1 MGKYFSLGEYDK
13 RYKFLW
19 IYLAFKFLYELIFI
33 ERFVFDQLQPD
44 LLLIPQSPFIYYQ
57 FYYSTFIIISAI
69 LIIIKKYRKLK
80 CCNNNTF
87 IEQLIFNEPGIEEY
101 AVSNTDYFLFLNICF
116 VVVIDLF
123 NTLIYELQSP
133 MFNFWMLELLFY
145 GFFHSRIFKSKIYK
159 HHIISLIF
167 ILSFCGL
174 FKIIE
179 VILYFSPG
187 SLYALSYENQRWL
200 IPVSIIAYLLK
211 SIFSTFIYSYEK
223 YYLEKKI
230 ISIKAYLLVYGIFGL
245 ILSSICATLSSYIPC
260 SNEISQ
266 YFCYYEDDE
275 GNYYFDSY
283 NLYFEELSSESFA
296 LRIIL
301 LIIMY
306 ILAYITYYYIYGIYK
321 VLNPIYHFFTF
332 RLNNLIFSLLS
343 LLNLI
348 INLEGIEGLYLAIIG
363 IDIVVL
369 IFYVLGSM
377 VYLEFIELNFCDLN
391 KYTKRSI
398 KKRADDDIEILLTDI
413 RSDAIEE

>member
-19 IYLAFKFLYELIFI
+19 IYLVFRFLNQFIFDN
-33 ERFVFDQLQPD
+33 RFVFEQLQPD
-44 LLLIPQSPFIYYQ
+44 LLLIPQSPFIYFQ
-57 FYYSTFIIISAI
+57 FYYLTFIIISFI
-69 LIIIKKYRKLK
+69 LILIKKFRKLQ
-80 CCNNNTF
+80 CCRENTF
-87 IEQLIFNEPGIEEY
+87 IEELIFNELGLENY
-101 AVSNTDYFLFLNICF
+101 AITNADYFLFLNIGF
-116 VVVIDLF
+116 VVIVDLLNIFINEIGGVI
-123 NTLIYELQSP
+123 
-133 MFNFWMLELLFY
+133 FNFWMFDMFFY
-145 GFFHSRIFKSKIYK
+145 YLFHSRLFKTKIYK
-159 HHIISLIF
+159 HHIFSLIF
-167 ILSFCGL
+167 ILSFCIL
-174 FKIIE
+174 LKIISI
-179 VILYFSPG
+179 ILNFSPG
-187 SLYALSYENQRWL
+187 GYYDQFFEGIRWL
-200 IPVSIIAYLLK
+200 IPIGIIASLLK
-211 SIFSTFIYSYEK
+211 TIFSPFIFSYEK

-230 ISIKAYLLVYGIFGL
+230 ISIKAYLLIYGIFGL
-245 ILSSICATLSSYIPC
+245 ILSSICATLSSFIPC
-260 SNEISQ
+260 SEKLSQ
-266 YFCYYEDDE
+266 YFCEFEDDE
-275 GNYYFDSY
+275 GKSYYDSY
-283 NLYFEELSSESFA
+283 RLYYEELSSESFA

-413 RSDAIEE
+413 RSDTIEE